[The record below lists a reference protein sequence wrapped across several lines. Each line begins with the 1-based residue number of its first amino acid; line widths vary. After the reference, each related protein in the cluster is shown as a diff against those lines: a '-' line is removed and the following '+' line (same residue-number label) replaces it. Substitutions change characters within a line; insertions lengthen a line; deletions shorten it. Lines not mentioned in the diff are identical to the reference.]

1 MTSMT
6 QTFHDLTTS
15 ELIEHAL
22 SQGEGILLDNGALQ
36 VSTGKRTGRSPA
48 DRFIVHEDSSA
59 AKIDWGTVNKPFP
72 ADKFN
77 TLWDRVEI
85 HLEQICHYIPSFT
98 FLSMFAVKRLGTACS
113 LATCLFVQKCITL
126 NLKTIGKSLT
136 PLTSPVFLSV
146 IGQILKVRSSL
157 IS

>member
-48 DRFIVHEDSSA
+48 DRFIV
-59 AKIDWGTVNKPFP
+59 
-72 ADKFN
+72 
-77 TLWDRVEI
+77 
-85 HLEQICHYIPSFT
+85 QI
-98 FLSMFAVKRLGTACS
+98 AVPPK
-113 LATCLFVQKCITL
+113 
-126 NLKTIGKSLT
+126 
-136 PLTSPVFLSV
+136 
-146 IGQILKVRSSL
+146 
-157 IS
+157 